1 MLSDLD
7 IEGLQDIQERCRDL
21 ERHLGDDDSYEIYT
35 WMFDRELLFSSII
48 QERANGKQMMERPKV
63 NRGFMVTLGIAC
75 PLIRR
80 T

>member
-7 IEGLQDIQERCRDL
+7 IEGLQGIQQWCRDL

-35 WMFDRELLFSSII
+35 WMFDRELFSSII
-48 QERANGKQMMERPKV
+48 QERANGKQMIESPKV
-63 NRGFMVTLGIAC
+63 KFGFMVTLGIAC